1 MSEDQDKYVSKKKY
15 HDPLDELL
23 QRPIAYHPSFARML
37 GSTAAAVM
45 LSQGL
50 YWQARVKSVDGYWWK
65 TADEW
70 EEETGLSKN
79 EQDDARRKLRQTT
92 FWFEDLRGVPATMY
106 YFVDKE
112 SLIAELSGE
121 KHKEMTVDEII
132 ENSGIV
138 LARLAKS
145 ALMRARR
152 LGVEAVYVDY
162 SVVLRRDQAICNIC
176 KQPITRG
183 PGKFGDALHF
193 DHVLPL
199 SKEGKHIAENVTCT
213 HADCN
218 LHKGNQIDYTK
229 KTGLITQSEPDGS
242 TQSQQDPITQTQ
254 PGFLAQENINKESE
268 ITSETTAEI
277 THFDPASL
285 QKIWQQVLDEV
296 ERDTPRGSFNTYIR
310 DTQAVRFDGNTL
322 EIEAANEE
330 ARAWLEDRL
339 TRTAENLLIGIMN
352 ASVNVV
358 FVVAQTESG

>member
-1 MSEDQDKYVSKKKY
+1 MSEDQDKYAAKKK
-15 HDPLDELL
+15 HNDPLDELL

-50 YWQARVKSVDGYWWK
+50 YWQARVKSLDGYWWK

-70 EEETGLSKN
+70 EEETGLSRN
-79 EQDDARRKLRQTT
+79 EQEDARRKLRQTT

-106 YFVDKE
+106 FLVDKDN
-112 SLIAELSGE
+112 LIAELSGE
-121 KHKEMTVDEII
+121 QHKEMTIDEII

-138 LARLAKS
+138 LVRLAKS

-162 SVVLRRDQAICNIC
+162 ALVLRRDQAICRIC

-193 DHVLPL
+193 DHILPL
-199 SKEGKHIAENVTCT
+199 SREGKHVAENVTCT

-218 LHKGNQIDYTK
+218 LHKGNQIDYAK
-229 KTGLITQSEPDGS
+229 KTGLITESKPVES
-242 TQSQQDPITQTQ
+242 KEIQQDAITETQ
-254 PGFLAQENINKESE
+254 PGFLGKENINKESE
-268 ITSETTAEI
+268 ITSETTTEI
-277 THFDPASL
+277 TQLDLVFY
-285 QKIWQQVLDEV
+285 QKIWESVLAEV
-296 ERDTPRGSFNTYIR
+296 QPDMLRASFERYVR

-322 EIEAANEE
+322 EIAAANTY
-330 ARAWLEDRL
+330 ACDWLESRL
-339 TRTAENLLIGIMN
+339 ARTAENLLIGIMN
-352 ASVNVV
+352 QTVQVS
-358 FVVAQTESG
+358 FVVAEEVRA